1 MDCNL
6 CSGTGKIASQPYR
19 EAPPMKQGNKPK
31 SSPWYRRINWEMA
44 PSVIGG
50 SILLML
56 AVFVVAMINRD
67 CNRDRLNRF
76 QRGTITVQYDDHGQA
91 VRCWV
96 VPFGSDPTVKLTDHY
111 ATADVSDRHDIEG
124 LIKIGKSL
132 GIENMQMCEGAG
144 R

>member
-1 MDCNL
+1 M
-6 CSGTGKIASQPYR
+6 TPQ
-19 EAPPMKQGNKPK
+19 
-31 SSPWYRRINWEMA
+31 
-44 PSVIGG
+44 VIGG

-56 AVFVVAMINRD
+56 AVFVVAMVMRD
-67 CNRDRLNRF
+67 CDRDQRNRF

-96 VPFGSDPTVKLTDHY
+96 VPYGSDPTVKLTDHY
-111 ATADVSDRHDIEG
+111 ATADVSDRLDIEG
-124 LIKIGKSL
+124 IIKTGKSL